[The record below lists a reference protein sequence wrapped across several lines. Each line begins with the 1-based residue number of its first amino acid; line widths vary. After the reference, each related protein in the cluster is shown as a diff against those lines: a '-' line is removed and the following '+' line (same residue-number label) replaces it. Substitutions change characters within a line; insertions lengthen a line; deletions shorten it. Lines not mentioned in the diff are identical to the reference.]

1 MKFQAEET
9 PYFGLGPD
17 LILNALDDVGWRTT
31 GTLMP
36 LNSFEN
42 RVYQIGV
49 YDEYKEYEVV
59 AKFYRPG
66 RWSHN
71 QLVEEHS
78 FTFELVDFE
87 LPVIAPIRQDQVSIF
102 RVEQFQF
109 AVFEK
114 KGGRAPNLE
123 DDAVL
128 SWIGRLIGRIHAVSA
143 TQPFEYRPTIN
154 AEQFGRTPVR
164 FIIENEFVP
173 VELREP
179 YQGLVD
185 LALSIIDTA
194 FNQNQDCAFIRL
206 LGDCHPGNIL
216 WMEDG
221 PSFVD
226 LDDAVM
232 GPAVQDLWM
241 LLSGD
246 RESMALQLRKV
257 LMGYEQFM
265 EFDYR
270 QVSLIEPLRTL
281 RIINYAGWLA
291 QRWNDPAFKVAFP
304 WFGSQ
309 RYWEEHMGHI
319 REQIGLMQERFSI

>member
-17 LILNALDDVGWRTT
+17 LILNALDRVGWKTT
-31 GTLMP
+31 GKLIP

-49 YDEYKEYEVV
+49 YDEEREFDVV

-66 RWSHN
+66 RWSQN
-71 QLVEEHS
+71 QLLEEHE
-78 FTFELVDFE
+78 FTFNLSEFE
-87 LPVIAPIRQDQVSIF
+87 LPVIAPIRINQESLFKVDK
-102 RVEQFQF
+102 FQF

-114 KGGRAPNLE
+114 IGGRAPNLE
-123 DDAVL
+123 DDSVL

-143 TQPFEYRPTIN
+143 TQSFRYRPSMS
-154 AEQFGRTPVR
+154 AGQFGREPVD
-164 FIIENEFVP
+164 FIINNGFMP
-173 VELREP
+173 AELRET
-179 YQGLVD
+179 YEGLVD
-185 LALSIIDTA
+185 LALTAIDGA
-194 FNQNQDCAFIRL
+194 LKGAENSSFIRL

-232 GPAVQDLWM
+232 GPAIQDLWM

-246 RESMALQLRKV
+246 REAMALQLRKV
-257 LMGYEQFM
+257 LIGYEQFM
-265 EFDYR
+265 TFDYQ
-270 QVSLIEPLRTL
+270 QVALVEPLRTL

-291 QRWNDPAFKVAFP
+291 QRWNDPAFQVAFP
-304 WFGSQ
+304 WFGSR
-309 RYWEEHMGHI
+309 RYWEEHLGHI
-319 REQIGLMQERFSI
+319 REQIGLMQEGFAL

>member
-17 LILNALDDVGWRTT
+17 LILNALDHVGWKTT
-31 GTLMP
+31 GKLIP

-49 YDEYKEYEVV
+49 YDEDLEFDVV

-66 RWSHN
+66 RWSQK
-71 QLVEEHS
+71 QLLEEHR
-78 FTFELVDFE
+78 FTFDLSDFE
-87 LPVIAPIRQDQVSIF
+87 LPVVAPIRMNGESIF
-102 RVEQFQF
+102 KAEKFQF

-123 DDAVL
+123 DDSVL

-143 TQPFEYRPTIN
+143 TQRFRSRPTISTD
-154 AEQFGRTPVR
+154 QFGRGPVN
-164 FIIENEFVP
+164 FILSNGFIP
-173 VELREP
+173 VDLRDTYE
-179 YQGLVD
+179 GLVD
-185 LALSIIDTA
+185 LALTAIDDA
-194 FNQNQDCAFIRL
+194 LKGAQDSSFIRL

-232 GPAVQDLWM
+232 GPAIQDLWM

-246 RESMALQLRKV
+246 RESMAQQLRKV
-257 LMGYEQFM
+257 LVGYEQFM
-265 EFDYR
+265 AFDYQ
-270 QVSLIEPLRTL
+270 QVALVEPLRTL

-291 QRWNDPAFKVAFP
+291 QRWNDPAFQVAFP

-309 RYWEEHMGHI
+309 RYWEEHLGHI
-319 REQIGLMQERFSI
+319 REQIGLMQENFSL

>member
-1 MKFQAEET
+1 VKFQAEET

-17 LILNALDDVGWRTT
+17 LILNALDRVGWKTT
-31 GTLMP
+31 GKLIP

-49 YDEYKEYEVV
+49 YDEEREFDVV

-66 RWSHN
+66 RWSQN
-71 QLVEEHS
+71 QLLEEHE
-78 FTFELVDFE
+78 FTFNLSEFE
-87 LPVIAPIRQDQVSIF
+87 LPVIAPIRINQESLFKVDK
-102 RVEQFQF
+102 FQF

-114 KGGRAPNLE
+114 IGGRAPNLE
-123 DDAVL
+123 DDSVL

-143 TQPFEYRPTIN
+143 TQSFRYRPSMS
-154 AEQFGRTPVR
+154 AGQFGREPVD
-164 FIIENEFVP
+164 FIINNGFMP
-173 VELREP
+173 AELRET
-179 YQGLVD
+179 YEGLVD
-185 LALSIIDTA
+185 LALTAIDGA
-194 FNQNQDCAFIRL
+194 LKGAENSSFIRL

-232 GPAVQDLWM
+232 GPAIQDLWM

-246 RESMALQLRKV
+246 REAMALQLRKV
-257 LMGYEQFM
+257 LIGYEQFM
-265 EFDYR
+265 TFDYQ
-270 QVSLIEPLRTL
+270 QVALVEPLRTL

-291 QRWNDPAFKVAFP
+291 QRWNDPAFQVAFP
-304 WFGSQ
+304 WFGSR
-309 RYWEEHMGHI
+309 RYWEEHLGHI
-319 REQIGLMQERFSI
+319 REQIGLMQEGFAL

>member
-17 LILNALDDVGWRTT
+17 LILNALDRVGWKTT
-31 GTLMP
+31 GKLIP

-49 YDEYKEYEVV
+49 YDEEREFDVV

-66 RWSHN
+66 RWSQN
-71 QLVEEHS
+71 QLLEEHE
-78 FTFELVDFE
+78 FTFNLSEFE
-87 LPVIAPIRQDQVSIF
+87 LPVIAPIRINQESLFKVDK
-102 RVEQFQF
+102 FQF

-114 KGGRAPNLE
+114 IGGRAPNLE
-123 DDAVL
+123 DDSVL
-128 SWIGRLIGRIHAVSA
+128 SWIGRLIGPIHAVSA
-143 TQPFEYRPTIN
+143 TQSFRYRPSMS
-154 AEQFGRTPVR
+154 AGQFGREPVD
-164 FIIENEFVP
+164 FIINNGFMP
-173 VELREP
+173 AELRET
-179 YQGLVD
+179 YEGLVD
-185 LALSIIDTA
+185 LALTAIDGA
-194 FNQNQDCAFIRL
+194 LKGAENSSFIRL

-232 GPAVQDLWM
+232 GPAIQDLWM

-246 RESMALQLRKV
+246 REAMALQLRKV
-257 LMGYEQFM
+257 LIGYEQFM
-265 EFDYR
+265 TFDYQ
-270 QVSLIEPLRTL
+270 QVALIEPLRTL

-291 QRWNDPAFKVAFP
+291 QRWNDPAFQVAFP

-309 RYWEEHMGHI
+309 RYWEEHLGHI
-319 REQIGLMQERFSI
+319 REQIGLMQEGFAL

>member
-87 LPVIAPIRQDQVSIF
+87 LPVIAPIRQDQASIF

-164 FIIENEFVP
+164 FIIEMNLF
-173 VELREP
+173 LSS
-179 YQGLVD
+179 YANLIK
-185 LALSIIDTA
+185 AL
-194 FNQNQDCAFIRL
+194 
-206 LGDCHPGNIL
+206 
-216 WMEDG
+216 
-221 PSFVD
+221 
-226 LDDAVM
+226 
-232 GPAVQDLWM
+232 
-241 LLSGD
+241 
-246 RESMALQLRKV
+246 
-257 LMGYEQFM
+257 
-265 EFDYR
+265 
-270 QVSLIEPLRTL
+270 
-281 RIINYAGWLA
+281 
-291 QRWNDPAFKVAFP
+291 
-304 WFGSQ
+304 
-309 RYWEEHMGHI
+309 
-319 REQIGLMQERFSI
+319 

>member
-1 MKFQAEET
+1 M
-9 PYFGLGPD
+9 
-17 LILNALDDVGWRTT
+17 
-31 GTLMP
+31 
-36 LNSFEN
+36 
-42 RVYQIGV
+42 
-49 YDEYKEYEVV
+49 
-59 AKFYRPG
+59 
-66 RWSHN
+66 
-71 QLVEEHS
+71 
-78 FTFELVDFE
+78 VDFE
-87 LPVIAPIRQDQVSIF
+87 LPVIAPIRKNQRSLF
-102 RVEQFQF
+102 KAEHFHF
-109 AVFEK
+109 SVFEK

-123 DDAVL
+123 DDSVL

-143 TQPFEYRPTIN
+143 TQSFEYRPTIN
-154 AEQFGRTPVR
+154 IEQFGRMPTR
-164 FIIENEFVP
+164 YIMENEFIP

-185 LALSIIDTA
+185 LALTTIDGA
-194 FNQNQDCAFIRL
+194 FDQNQDSALIRL

-232 GPAVQDLWM
+232 GPAIQDLWM

-246 RESMALQLRKV
+246 RDAMALQLRKV

-265 EFDYR
+265 EFDYG

-309 RYWEEHMGHI
+309 RYWEEHLGHI
-319 REQIGLMQERFSI
+319 REQIGLMQEGFSI

>member
-17 LILNALDDVGWRTT
+17 LILNALDRVGWKTT
-31 GTLMP
+31 GKLIP

-49 YDEYKEYEVV
+49 YDEEREFDVV

-66 RWSHN
+66 RWSQN
-71 QLVEEHS
+71 LLLEEHE
-78 FTFELVDFE
+78 FTFNLSEFE
-87 LPVIAPIRQDQVSIF
+87 LPVIAPIRINQESLFKVDK
-102 RVEQFQF
+102 FQF

-114 KGGRAPNLE
+114 IGGRAPNLE
-123 DDAVL
+123 DDSVL

-143 TQPFEYRPTIN
+143 TQSFRYRPSMS
-154 AEQFGRTPVR
+154 AGQFGREPVD
-164 FIIENEFVP
+164 FIINNGFMP
-173 VELREP
+173 AELRET
-179 YQGLVD
+179 YEGLVD
-185 LALSIIDTA
+185 LALTAIDGALTGA
-194 FNQNQDCAFIRL
+194 ENSSFIRL

-232 GPAVQDLWM
+232 GPAIQDLWM

-246 RESMALQLRKV
+246 REAMALQLRKV
-257 LMGYEQFM
+257 LIGYEQFM
-265 EFDYR
+265 TFDYQ
-270 QVSLIEPLRTL
+270 QVALIEPLRTL

-291 QRWNDPAFKVAFP
+291 QRWNDPAFQVAFP

-309 RYWEEHMGHI
+309 RYWEEHLGHI
-319 REQIGLMQERFSI
+319 REQIGLMQEGFAL